1 MIFKM
6 HLAEYKDIR
15 RSPHGEYDA
24 IVFKA
29 FPHLEQGLE
38 MAIFSYTSVN
48 LKKSLLPRRVMRRR
62 MEPLGRT
69 RPRAHGPTT
78 STIEVFCCKEC
89 IVKRDEEGGPSAAQQ
104 LRAGLHLGS
113 KTKETPNPSNPIG
126 PAKKYRTHAVYIGSR
141 PKSKV
146 TM

>member
-1 MIFKM
+1 MIFKL

-15 RSPHGEYDA
+15 RFPHREYDA
-24 IVFKA
+24 IVFTA
-29 FPHLEQGLE
+29 FPHPKQGLE

-48 LKKSLLPRRVMRRR
+48 LKKSPLPRRVMRRR

-78 STIEVFCCKEC
+78 STIAVFCCKEC
-89 IVKRDEEGGPSAAQQ
+89 IVKRDEEGGPSAQQ

-113 KTKETPNPSNPIG
+113 KTKEPPNPS
-126 PAKKYRTHAVYIGSR
+126 AKIRDPRSLHWVRAQVQGNNVKT
-141 PKSKV
+141 
-146 TM
+146 